1 MISTTNLAGWR
12 GWRAALAALLILA
25 GIGAVSPAR
34 AQSVSAAKQPI
45 PVSQQPPKKASPAK
59 PAVEPKAPAAPSVS
73 PGATPSLAPEVDEGP
88 KIHLVDIQIRGNKT
102 VSEET
107 ILLSIPIHAGQDV
120 TRAQVEEALQRVYGL
135 GYFHPPTASTQPVPG
150 GERLII
156 TVAEYPVLKGVT
168 ISGATLFPAAEIEK
182 PFEPMKGRVIN
193 LKDIQEAIK
202 SIEKRYAD
210 QGYVLARLV
219 DMQVSPD
226 GQLMLK
232 IAEGTINAIQIA
244 GNDETQDYVIRRE
257 ITLKP
262 GDIYNFSRMQDDL
275 RRVYNLNYFE
285 DIGIKYEPAPSDPTK
300 VNVIVTVKEKQTGTF
315 NLSAGWSN
323 RDGPLGIL
331 SLKKDNL
338 FGRSQS
344 VSADLTISKNWAAEL
359 NYFNPWIDDRHT
371 SFGAS
376 LYARRFFN
384 YYASFLEE
392 RQGTALSFGQPLF
405 GQDPVTAQWRG
416 AWRLKLERI
425 ALWGGTEYKQPFDT
439 ISGQAYVEGSGRQ
452 ADLST
457 SVGYTVTFDSRDYVL
472 NPNTGWFNTA
482 MVDQYVPGLGD
493 LKMTRLQLDL
503 NRYFP
508 LWLGHT
514 LAVGWKLGT
523 MQTPFGGNIP
533 PYERF
538 YSIGNYMVRGW
549 PEGLNLT
556 SAGNQGA
563 PGQAFAGDS
572 FTLGSI
578 EYRFPIVNI
587 LSGVVFGDTGLFWDQ
602 AQQNF
607 GWERARSGYG
617 LGVRLN
623 TPLGP
628 LRLDYGLKRWGE
640 AGQIHFSIG
649 QKF

>member
-1 MISTTNLAGWR
+1 M
-12 GWRAALAALLILA
+12 
-25 GIGAVSPAR
+25 
-34 AQSVSAAKQPI
+34 
-45 PVSQQPPKKASPAK
+45 
-59 PAVEPKAPAAPSVS
+59 
-73 PGATPSLAPEVDEGP
+73 TPQVDEGP

-120 TRAQVEEALQRVYGL
+120 TRAQVEEALQRIYGL
-135 GYFHPPTASTQPVPG
+135 GYFHPPTASTQPVLG

-156 TVAEYPVLKGVT
+156 HVVEYPVLKGVT
-168 ISGATLFPAAEIEK
+168 LEGATLFPASELEK
-182 PFEPMKGRVIN
+182 PFDAMKGRVIN
-193 LKDIQEAIK
+193 LKDVQEAIK
-202 SIEKRYAD
+202 NLEKRYAD
-210 QGYVLARLV
+210 KGYVLARIV
-219 DMQVSPD
+219 DLQVSPD

-232 IAEGTINAIQIA
+232 IAEGTINEIQIT

-262 GDIYNFSRMQDDL
+262 GDTYNFSRMQDDL

-285 DIGIKYEPAPSDPTK
+285 DIGIKYEPASSDPTK

-331 SLKKDNL
+331 SLRKDNL
-338 FGRSQS
+338 LGRSQS

-359 NYFNPWIDDRHT
+359 NYFNPWIDDNHT

-425 ALWGGTEYKQPFDT
+425 SLKGAASEYTQPLDT
-439 ISGQAYVEGSGRQ
+439 VTGQPYVKGVGRD

-457 SVGYTVTFDSRDYVL
+457 SVGYTVTFDSRDYIL

-556 SAGNQGA
+556 NPASQGAA

-602 AQQNF
+602 TQQNF

-617 LGVRLN
+617 VGVRLN

-628 LRLDYGLKRWGE
+628 LRLDYGLKKWGE